1 LLLYAIGAMAGP
13 SLAAPMMQVFGV
25 GSLFLFIA
33 VILGFLLAYTLFRLS
48 RRAVAAPEDRVEFYP
63 VPKTSPSVYSLE
75 TDD

>member
-1 LLLYAIGAMAGP
+1 MYRTLIL
-13 SLAAPMMQVFGV
+13 QVYGV

-33 VILGFLLAYTLFRLS
+33 VILGLLLVYILYRLG
-48 RRAVAAPEDRVEFYP
+48 RRPVAAAEERVEFYP